1 MLETWNNTQP
11 ENLNSRSKQRSKISQ
26 FHKPNLNGNYLYL
39 FFTRLKTNG
48 KKKILI
54 SLPNVHRA
62 GAASGEVQP
71 LHNFALPFLKWGA
84 SDKNHHTNAAHHH
97 RYRCPSSHP
106 SDHAYEPDSDPDYRP
121 HRLRSRTTRN
131 RFALP
136 TCSLKKLAPPPQPLQ
151 APSRRW
157 SGKGPMGAR
166 RSSHPFDHACE
177 PDSDPDYRP
186 HRLRSRIACN
196 RFALPTCSLKPLAPP
211 PQPLQAPSCE
221 AAKCDIE
228 EAETL
233 NLKVT
238 VVGKRTYGGERI
250 HDWRRHHGRC

>member
-1 MLETWNNTQP
+1 MTSVIFAYRHRFCNRGIYGRG
-11 ENLNSRSKQRSKISQ
+11 SR
-26 FHKPNLNGNYLYL
+26 PM
-39 FFTRLKTNG
+39 G

-151 APSRRW
+151 APS
-157 SGKGPMGAR
+157 
-166 RSSHPFDHACE
+166 
-177 PDSDPDYRP
+177 
-186 HRLRSRIACN
+186 
-196 RFALPTCSLKPLAPP
+196 
-211 PQPLQAPSCE
+211 CE
-221 AAKCDIE
+221 AAKRDIE
-228 EAETL
+228 EDRLQPIRTPHLLPQAASSTTTTTSSAVVRSC
-233 NLKVT
+233 KVRHRGGRNPKSEGDGGREKDLRGEEEEKEFWFGSRSR
-238 VVGKRTYGGERI
+238 VVVIMEGFGSSNRGSLCLGYAINRGRSFLSASFTGKSLYLGPA
-250 HDWRRHHGRC
+250 